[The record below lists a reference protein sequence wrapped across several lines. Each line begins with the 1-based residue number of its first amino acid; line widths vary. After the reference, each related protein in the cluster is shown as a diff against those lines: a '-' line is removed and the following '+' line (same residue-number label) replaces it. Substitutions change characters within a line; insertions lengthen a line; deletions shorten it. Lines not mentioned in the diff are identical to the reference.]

1 MWQNITFLHFL
12 KDKGIDHVISMQIYS
27 NNNERRFYSSKQN
40 FGLGPDKLIYLIGGI
55 LHLLIYLLTE
65 GFFFSADHVFLC
77 AAKWILMQYNY
88 FYHIMIKHL
97 NQSCTVF
104 NLFAQ

>member
-1 MWQNITFLHFL
+1 MWQNVTFLHFL

-27 NNNERRFYSSKQN
+27 DNNERRFYSSKQL
-40 FGLGPDKLIYLIGGI
+40 FGLGPDKLINLISGI

-65 GFFFSADHVFLC
+65 GIFFLQTMYFYVLQNDYSC
-77 AAKWILMQYNY
+77 STII

-97 NQSCTVF
+97 NQSCTIF
-104 NLFAQ
+104 NLFA